1 VLERMEAIVAFAEVE
16 GVIDSPIRTYSSGM
30 QMRLAFSVT
39 VHTDPE
45 ILLID
50 EVLAVGDTAFKH
62 KCLERIARFKAKGC
76 SILLVSHVGSTVED
90 MCDDAIWLDAGRL
103 MAQGS
108 VGEVA
113 EQYAARAKAH
123 PSRLR
128 AAPGGPAAP

>member
-1 VLERMEAIVAFAEVE
+1 M
-16 GVIDSPIRTYSSGM
+16 SPT
-30 QMRLAFSVT
+30 
-39 VHTDPE
+39 
-45 ILLID
+45 LLID
-50 EVLAVGDTAFKH
+50 EVFAVGDTAFKH
-62 KCLERIARFKAKGC
+62 KCKGC

-113 EQYAARAKAH
+113 EQYAARAKVH

-128 AAPGGPAAP
+128 AAPGGPVAP